1 MAAAIA
7 GARRA
12 FASRCVASH
21 SLPLSAS
28 SRPFPSPSPATAFAG
43 LSRRK
48 LRFGISRSFVCFF
61 VTGLRICRLPIELG
75 CAQSLMPF
83 HSATATALLTS
94 MLSARSGSWTWL
106 SEGDSRLFSLV

>member
-1 MAAAIA
+1 MAAAIS

-28 SRPFPSPSPATAFAG
+28 SRPIPSPATAFAG

-48 LRFGISRSFVCFF
+48 LRFGIS
-61 VTGLRICRLPIELG
+61 RLPIELG

-106 SEGDSRLFSLV
+106 SEEFARTL

>member
-28 SRPFPSPSPATAFAG
+28 SRPVPSPSPATAFAR

-48 LRFGISRSFVCFF
+48 PGFGIS
-61 VTGLRICRLPIELG
+61 RLPIELG
-75 CAQSLMPF
+75 CARSLMPF

-106 SEGDSRLFSLV
+106 SEEFARTL